1 MEYKYLYSINSPA
14 DLRKLSVNELKT
26 LAQELREFLIDTISK
41 IGGHLGASLGAVELT
56 LALHYVFDTP
66 EDKLIWDVGHQGY
79 IHKIITGRRDVFHSI
94 RQYHGISGFLKRSE
108 SPYDV
113 FGAGHASTSISAA
126 LGIATARDFMNKNFK
141 VVAVIGDGAMTGGMA
156 YEAMNNTGLLKK
168 NLIVVLNDNRMSIAP
183 NVWSISNYFTSITA
197 SGVYNRFKSNVWEIT
212 GKLDSVGDR
221 IRRVAGRLETGMKAI
236 VTPGMLFEALGFRYF
251 GPFNGHNITQL
262 VKTFREV
269 KDLKGPLL
277 VHVTT
282 EKGKGYLPAEE
293 DKQKLHG
300 VVAFD
305 KVTGAQ
311 FKKDGPP
318 ALTKVFGETLLE
330 IAKQNKRVV
339 GVTAAMPDG
348 TGLNILQKELPDR
361 FFDVGIAEQHAVTFC
376 AGMATEGYIP
386 IAAIY
391 STFLQRAFDQIIHDV
406 ALQHLHVVF
415 VLDRGGLVGA
425 DGPTHH
431 GAFDLAYLRL
441 VPGMVVMAPKDENE
455 LRDMLLTAV
464 NYKGGPIALRYPR
477 GNAIG
482 LPIKKMTEIPI
493 GKGEILTEGSDVA
506 ILAVGIMVQHALK
519 TIELLSKDGISAQV
533 VNMRF
538 IKPIDLDLLTQ
549 VAERFS
555 NIVTIEDNTIKGGFG
570 SAILESLQEIGKQR
584 RVLNLGLPD
593 AFVEHGSPQ
602 ELYELVGLHP
612 EGIASKVKAFL
623 GRGELETLDN
633 GNDQKGEVRSVGK
646 NIFLHK

>member
-1 MEYKYLYSINSPA
+1 MEYKYLNSINSPE
-14 DLRKLSVNELKT
+14 DIRKLEVNELK
-26 LAQELREFLIDTISK
+26 AVAREIREFLIDTISR

-66 EDKLIWDVGHQGY
+66 NDKIVWDVGHQGY
-79 IHKIITGRRDVFHSI
+79 IHKIITGRRNVFHTM
-94 RQYHGISGFLKRSE
+94 RQFHGISGFLKRSE
-108 SPYDV
+108 SEYDV

-126 LGIATARDFMNKNFK
+126 LGVATARDFMNGKFK
-141 VVAVIGDGAMTGGMA
+141 VIAVIGDGAMTGGMA

-183 NVWSISNYFTSITA
+183 NVWAISNYFSSITA
-197 SGVYNRFKSNVWEIT
+197 TGIYNRFKSNVWEIT

-221 IRRVAGRLETGMKAI
+221 IRKVAGRLESGMKAV

-251 GPFNGHNITQL
+251 GPFNGHNVTQL

-269 KDLKGPLL
+269 KDLKGPIL

-282 EKGKGYLPAEE
+282 EKGKGYLPAES

-305 KVTGAQ
+305 KVTGTQ
-311 FKKDGPP
+311 LKKDGPP
-318 ALTKVFGETLLE
+318 ALTKVFGEALVE
-330 IAKQNKRVV
+330 IAKKNKKVI

-348 TGLNILQKELPDR
+348 TGLNILQKELPER

-386 IAAIY
+386 VVAVY

-431 GAFDLAYLRL
+431 GAFDLTYLRL
-441 VPGMVVMAPKDENE
+441 VPGMVVMSPKDENE
-455 LRDMLLTAV
+455 LRDMLFTAV
-464 NYKGGPIALRYPR
+464 NHRGGPIALRYPR
-477 GNAIG
+477 GNAVSSPG
-482 LPIKKMTEIPI
+482 KEMQELQI
-493 GKGEILTEGSDVA
+493 GKGEIVREGRDVA
-506 ILAVGIMVQHALK
+506 ILAVGIMVQHSNEAAEILG
-519 TIELLSKDGISAQV
+519 TEGLNAEV

-538 IKPIDLDLLTQ
+538 VKPIDVELLKEI
-549 VAERFS
+549 AERFEH
-555 NIVTIEDNTIKGGFG
+555 IVTVEDNTLKGGFG
-570 SAILESLQEIGKQR
+570 SAVLESLQAIGR
-584 RVLNLGLPD
+584 PRPVLALGLPD
-593 AFVEHGSPQ
+593 EFVEQGTPQ

-612 EGIASKVKAFL
+612 EGIAKRVRDFVKME
-623 GRGELETLDN
+623 GTR
-633 GNDQKGEVRSVGK
+633 KSIMVGK
-646 NIFLHK
+646 